1 MMPSLNM
8 CGFLYTGADLG
19 GFGADTTRELLL
31 RFLALGVFTPLM
43 RNHSA
48 LGTREQE
55 CYQFEDMEDFRSVI
69 GVRYRLLPYLYSEY
83 MKAALNDDMYFK
95 PLAFVYPDDKMASRI
110 EDQLMLGNEIMIAPV
125 YEQNGRGRYVYL
137 PEEMKFIKFLPGGTI
152 SEEVLGAGIHYVDI
166 ALNEVPLFIRSGKCI
181 PVADAAECVDE
192 IDLSSLRMIGYPGA
206 EYVLYDDDGV
216 HKDYENA
223 KNYRTIK
230 Y

>member
-1 MMPSLNM
+1 
-8 CGFLYTGADLG
+8 
-19 GFGADTTRELLL
+19 
-31 RFLALGVFTPLM
+31 
-43 RNHSA
+43 
-48 LGTREQE
+48 
-55 CYQFEDMEDFRSVI
+55 
-69 GVRYRLLPYLYSEY
+69 
-83 MKAALNDDMYFK
+83 MKAALNNDMYFK

-216 HKDYENA
+216 HKDYENE
-223 KNYRTIK
+223 KNYSTLK